1 MNRFRKRKE
10 QAAAAS
16 LQNNQM
22 TLQAGLRTLH
32 EAGPELK
39 RAISGNLDE
48 CVGEVV
54 EPMHRRNHTLFGAVW
69 TSIKKHGRESFYG
82 KDRREAM
89 QHMPSSNRNGVDKDG
104 PSLSTMMRREL
115 GMDGK
120 IPEEE
125 IKQEDGNQSDEE
137 IAMQPLLHGKD
148 SEKIFKAIEKTS
160 NDLMQTMRKNYRDKR
175 TRPLNNVPYCIE
187 NPAENLITRVLTE
200 QGLGKYC
207 DKDFIQSTSREM
219 QEALDLT
226 QEEMDTAA
234 NQIILQERRMDAAQ
248 GRPNDVESILSRQ
261 YHPFHQPPM
270 QPPPRKK

>member
-1 MNRFRKRKE
+1 
-10 QAAAAS
+10 
-16 LQNNQM
+16 
-22 TLQAGLRTLH
+22 
-32 EAGPELK
+32 
-39 RAISGNLDE
+39 
-48 CVGEVV
+48 
-54 EPMHRRNHTLFGAVW
+54 
-69 TSIKKHGRESFYG
+69 
-82 KDRREAM
+82 
-89 QHMPSSNRNGVDKDG
+89 
-104 PSLSTMMRREL
+104 
-115 GMDGK
+115 MD
-120 IPEEE
+120 
-125 IKQEDGNQSDEE
+125 
-137 IAMQPLLHGKD
+137 
-148 SEKIFKAIEKTS
+148 
-160 NDLMQTMRKNYRDKR
+160 RDKR

-187 NPAENLITRVLTE
+187 NPAENLITRVK